1 MKTITRKL
9 LIAGVAGAAL
19 VSGSL
24 AIARSPGCDGPAGG
38 DGMGRGA
45 AMSEHG
51 HGYGHGH
58 GHGHWHGKGGPDR
71 AAFNPEEM
79 AKRHLVRLEGAL
91 ALTAEQTPAW
101 KAYAAAVEK
110 QAARM
115 AELRKAR
122 GDAPRTLPERIDR
135 AQEFAKAREA
145 GLAEVGPAAKA
156 LYETL
161 TPEQREVMDRK
172 GHRMHG

>member
-24 AIARSPGCDGPAGG
+24 AIARSPGCDGPAAG
-38 DGMGRGA
+38 DGRGA

-51 HGYGHGH
+51 H
-58 GHGHWHGKGGPDR
+58 WHGKGGAER
-71 AAFNPEEM
+71 AAFNPE
-79 AKRHLVRLEGAL
+79 ARARRHLERLEGAL
-91 ALTAEQTPAW
+91 ALTAGQTPAW
-101 KAYAAAVEK
+101 KAYAAAVEQ

-115 AELRKAR
+115 GALHKAR
-122 GDAPRTLPERIDR
+122 GDAPRTLPERIDH
-135 AQEFAKAREA
+135 AQEVAKAREA
-145 GLAEVGPAAKA
+145 GLAEVGQAAKA

-161 TPEQREVMDRK
+161 TPEQRALMDRK
-172 GHRMHG
+172 GRRMHV

>member
-38 DGMGRGA
+38 DGMGRGP
-45 AMSEHG
+45 AMSEH
-51 HGYGHGH
+51 GHGH
-58 GHGHWHGKGGPDR
+58 GHGHWQGKGGPGR

-79 AKRHLVRLEGAL
+79 AKRHLDRLEGAL

-101 KAYAAAVEK
+101 KAYASAVEK

-135 AQEFAKAREA
+135 AQEVAKAREA